1 MAPKS
6 RRSKAKFRR
15 LVQQPA
21 TSSTAT
27 ATPTTTT
34 ATRPTTTTAAV
45 QYDYI
50 INDLKLIGA
59 IAGSMILLIIILSFV
74 L

>member
-15 LVQQPA
+15 LAQQPA
-21 TSSTAT
+21 ASST
-27 ATPTTTT
+27 TPITTKTT
-34 ATRPTTTTAAV
+34 TTTTAAV
-45 QYDYI
+45 QYAHI

-59 IAGSMILLIIILSFV
+59 IAGSMILLIILLSFV